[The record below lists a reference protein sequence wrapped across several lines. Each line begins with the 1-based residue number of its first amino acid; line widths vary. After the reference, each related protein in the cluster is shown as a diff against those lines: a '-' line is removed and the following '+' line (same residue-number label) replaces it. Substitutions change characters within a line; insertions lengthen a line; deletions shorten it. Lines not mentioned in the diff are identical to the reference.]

1 MSVIAGASAA
11 GSRCELRWLP
21 TDPGRSR
28 RCGLLLAISL
38 GTLAT
43 AASAAF
49 WGWHPSR
56 SASAVSEDSAAVAPI
71 AFALSASSPEHA
83 PLPSTSGHRSS
94 AQAGSA
100 LELPPD
106 ALELPP
112 ELPPPR
118 ASAADALRGV
128 RGSLVSGL
136 FGFPWGW
143 GSSGD
148 ENDVMRERSF
158 GTCLVRPHR
167 TLRWGS
173 PVDVADDICCHSRG
187 KLEPKKL
194 YLQLLGTDALSV
206 AEWRKHETMT
216 FYDTVTSKPLF
227 IIDNKV
233 RRFKDF
239 MLDSK
244 RHGHPTF
251 REHERVAENTEV
263 LRDFGS
269 LGGGGEIVSVD
280 GTHLG
285 RNIPDA
291 QGPRYSVSL
300 VCIAGLKGDADAR
313 STLFDQRGGHLDRT
327 RTSPPPAE
335 RARLRIG
342 PRIRNTPYPDNDQ
355 LPAVQYKRIGR

>member
-1 MSVIAGASAA
+1 
-11 GSRCELRWLP
+11 
-21 TDPGRSR
+21 
-28 RCGLLLAISL
+28 
-38 GTLAT
+38 
-43 AASAAF
+43 
-49 WGWHPSR
+49 
-56 SASAVSEDSAAVAPI
+56 
-71 AFALSASSPEHA
+71 
-83 PLPSTSGHRSS
+83 
-94 AQAGSA
+94 
-100 LELPPD
+100 
-106 ALELPP
+106 
-112 ELPPPR
+112 
-118 ASAADALRGV
+118 
-128 RGSLVSGL
+128 
-136 FGFPWGW
+136 
-143 GSSGD
+143 
-148 ENDVMRERSF
+148 MRERSF

-187 KLEPKKL
+187 KLEPKRL

-216 FYDTVTSKPLF
+216 FYDTVTSKPLFIINNKVRPPTHFSHMSHPTFPISHIFIPVFNLF

>member
-1 MSVIAGASAA
+1 
-11 GSRCELRWLP
+11 
-21 TDPGRSR
+21 
-28 RCGLLLAISL
+28 
-38 GTLAT
+38 
-43 AASAAF
+43 
-49 WGWHPSR
+49 
-56 SASAVSEDSAAVAPI
+56 
-71 AFALSASSPEHA
+71 
-83 PLPSTSGHRSS
+83 
-94 AQAGSA
+94 
-100 LELPPD
+100 
-106 ALELPP
+106 
-112 ELPPPR
+112 
-118 ASAADALRGV
+118 
-128 RGSLVSGL
+128 
-136 FGFPWGW
+136 
-143 GSSGD
+143 
-148 ENDVMRERSF
+148 MRERSF

-269 LGGGGEIVSVD
+269 LGGAARLSPSTALISGG
-280 GTHLG
+280 TYPMHRG
-285 RNIPDA
+285 RGI
-291 QGPRYSVSL
+291 QSVSCAL
-300 VCIAGLKGDADAR
+300 PASRAMRTLAR
-313 STLFDQRGGHLDRT
+313 RSSTSAAATSTARALALPLPSAPGCASVPGSGTLPT
-327 RTSPPPAE
+327 RTMTNYLRSNTSALGDSSAAASPITHWQCMAPSS
-335 RARLRIG
+335 
-342 PRIRNTPYPDNDQ
+342 PRRDSRYVFVN
-355 LPAVQYKRIGR
+355 L